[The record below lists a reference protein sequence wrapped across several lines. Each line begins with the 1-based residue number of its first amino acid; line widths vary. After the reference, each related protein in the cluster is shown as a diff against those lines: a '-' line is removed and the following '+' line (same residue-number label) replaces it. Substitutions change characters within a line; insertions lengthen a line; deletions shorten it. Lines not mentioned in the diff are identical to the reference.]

1 MSAGASQPDLLPAI
15 IQEGS
20 ADRGLPAGKDCR
32 LRLYTESDG
41 PLWQALLDAVPEQP
55 VGYHRLHCDY
65 QHAYFASAHPHY
77 RRLDCLILWR
87 GAAVGIWP
95 LAVFGDAS
103 GLRLSSH
110 LNGAYGIAP
119 PLLSPTLSD
128 KQRKAVT
135 AAWLE
140 AAAALAAQLDGPTGP
155 LRFVSAQ
162 PWLAAPDWYQ
172 RLLVQGGRLLGR
184 HRIVADLT
192 LDDAGYHQQ
201 LRKSYKALINSA
213 AKTWSVSLDASGDA
227 AAFAEFQALHVAV
240 AGRQT
245 RPDNTWQL
253 QFEAIA
259 AGAAFAVYLR
269 DGDGRLVGASLYNA
283 SRDEIYYAVGAYDR
297 RLFDQP
303 VAHLSLYQAIGF
315 ARESGRRCFVL
326 GDRPFPGD
334 PAPPSDKEAKIAFFK
349 EGFATALQLLPSLEI
364 ETAAFRPKTAPAADA
379 AA

>member
-1 MSAGASQPDLLPAI
+1 MSAGASQPDLLPEILQDGAA
-15 IQEGS
+15 ENC
-20 ADRGLPAGKDCR
+20 LPAGKDCR
-32 LRLYTESDG
+32 LRLYAEADA
-41 PLWQALLDAVPEQP
+41 PLWQTVLDAAPEQA

-65 QHAYFASAHPHY
+65 QHAYFASAYPHY

-87 GAAVGIWP
+87 GEAVGIWP
-95 LAVFGDAS
+95 LAVFGDGS

-110 LNGAYGIAP
+110 LNGAHGIAP
-119 PLLSPTLSD
+119 PLLSPALSD
-128 KQRKAVT
+128 KPRKAVT
-135 AAWLE
+135 LAWLE
-140 AAAALAAQLDGPTGP
+140 AAAALAARLDSPVGP

-162 PWLAAPDWYQ
+162 PWLAAPDWYR
-172 RLLVQGGRLLGR
+172 RLLGQGARLLGR

-192 LDDAGYHQQ
+192 RDDADYHRQ

-245 RPDNTWQL
+245 RPDDTWQR
-253 QFEAIA
+253 QFDAIA

-297 RLFDQP
+297 QLFDQP
-303 VAHLSLYQAIGF
+303 VAHLSLYQAIGY
-315 ARESGRRCFVL
+315 ARETGRRCFVL

-334 PAPPSDKEAKIAFFK
+334 PAPPNDKEAKIAFFK
-349 EGFATALQLLPSLEI
+349 EGFASALQLLPSLEI
-364 ETAAFRPKTAPAADA
+364 DAAGFCLKAAPATGEAE
-379 AA
+379 